1 MIDKNLLFVPVFLLL
16 FILAFQQGLP
26 AQNQDDPIRQQVE
39 QLLSEMTLEE
49 KVGEMTQLTI
59 DMILVGRPY
68 SPARPARIDTAKLSK
83 VVIDY
88 HVGSILNTPSGIL
101 LDLDEWRVIMDAIDR
116 ANQKTRLKIPILYGF
131 DAIHGA
137 NYVKGAT
144 LFPQPLATASS
155 WNLELA
161 KEAASIAAYESRAAG
176 ISWNFSPTMDVT
188 RNPVWPRTW
197 ESFGEDVFT
206 NAAFGKAV
214 TQGYQGNDISNK
226 YKMVACLK
234 HFAGYGTAL
243 SGKDRT
249 PSWIPDHYMK
259 EYFLP
264 AYGKSI
270 DAGALTVMIN
280 SGEINGTPVHASK
293 KILVDMLR
301 DELGFTGLAVSDW
314 GDIEYLYSRHKVAK
328 SYKEAI
334 KIAINAGID
343 MSMVPADFR
352 FSEYLVELVKEGEVS
367 MSRID
372 EAVSRILTV
381 KYKLGLFEHFTYPLR
396 DYTDFNS
403 VAFIEK
409 SLQAAQESVIL
420 LKNEEDILP
429 FEDEVNLAIIGPAAN
444 SMRTHHGGWSYTWQ
458 GDQADQWA
466 ADKETIY
473 EAIAEH
479 LNGKVHFAQGVD
491 FDGNES
497 IQEAVEVAQKAD
509 VILLCLGEG
518 SYTEDWGNT
527 NDLNLDTSQLK
538 LTQAMIELDKPIVL
552 SMTQGRPRI
561 IRTIEPHAQGILATF
576 YGGPEGGRAIRDVL
590 FGKVNPS
597 AKLPITYPKYPNNLV
612 PYDHKY
618 SEARNVQ
625 VAGLSFDPQFEFG
638 AGLSYTDFEYSNLKV
653 KNQNEN
659 SLEIEVTAK
668 NTGDQSGKEVVHVY
682 VSDLVASIT
691 PPVKR
696 LRAFDKI
703 TLRPGQ
709 EEIVRFSIPFSE
721 LAFVNAEGEWI
732 VEPGKFKVTVGGL
745 GQTIDYLVKP

>member
-1 MIDKNLLFVPVFLLL
+1 MNRTSLVFKSIV
-16 FILAFQQGLP
+16 ILGLTFAFQAGLY
-26 AQNQDDPIRQQVE
+26 AQIQDDVIKRQVE
-39 QLLSEMTLEE
+39 SLLSEMTLEE

-68 SPARPARIDTAKLSK
+68 SPARPARIDTAKLNK
-83 VVIDY
+83 VIIDY
-88 HVGSILNTPSGIL
+88 NVGSILNTPSGIL
-101 LDLDEWRVIMDAIDR
+101 LDLSEWRMIMNAIDR

-144 LFPQPLATASS
+144 LFPQPLATAST
-155 WNLELA
+155 WNLDLA
-161 KEAASIAAYESRAAG
+161 REAASISAYESRAAG

-214 TQGYQGNDISNK
+214 TQGYQGQDISNK
-226 YKMVACLK
+226 YKMAACLK

-270 DAGALTVMIN
+270 DAGAMTVMIN

-301 DELGFTGLAVSDW
+301 EELGFTGLAVSDW

-343 MSMVPADFR
+343 MSMVPADFK
-352 FSEYLVELVKEGEVS
+352 FSEYLVELVNEGDVS

-372 EAVSRILTV
+372 EAVRRILTV
-381 KYKLGLFEHFTYPLR
+381 KFKLGLFEHFTYPLR
-396 DYTDFNS
+396 DYPDFNS
-403 VAFIEK
+403 DESIEK
-409 SLQAAQESVIL
+409 SLEAARESVIL
-420 LKNEEDILP
+420 LKNEENILP
-429 FEDEVNLAIIGPAAN
+429 LKQDVNLAIIGPAAN
-444 SMRTHHGGWSYTWQ
+444 SMQTHNGGWSYTWQ

-466 ADKETIY
+466 ADKQTIY
-473 EAIAEH
+473 EAVAQH
-479 LNGKVHFAQGVD
+479 LNGKVHYAQGVD
-491 FDGNES
+491 FAGNES
-497 IQEAVEVAQKAD
+497 IEEAVEVARKAE
-509 VILLCLGEG
+509 VILLCLGES

-538 LTQAMIELDKPIVL
+538 LAQAMIALDKPVVL

-561 IRTIEPHAQGILATF
+561 IRSIEPHMQGVLVTF

-590 FGKVNPS
+590 FGITNPS

-618 SEARNVQ
+618 TEARNVQ
-625 VAGLSFDPQFEFG
+625 ISGLSFDPQFEFG
-638 AGLSYTDFEYSNLKV
+638 AGLSYTDFQYSSLQVENQDENALQIGVKV
-653 KNQNEN
+653 
-659 SLEIEVTAK
+659 K
-668 NTGDQSGKEVVHVY
+668 NTGDLAGQEVIHVF
-682 VSDLVASIT
+682 VGDQVASIT

-703 TLRPGQ
+703 KLEPG
-709 EEIVRFSIPFSE
+709 EEKVVNFSIPFSE

-732 VEPGKFKVTVGGL
+732 LEPGKYKVTVGGL
-745 GQTIDYLVKP
+745 SQNIDYLVKP